1 MRNLGVVFDASMIMV
16 NHVSSV
22 IKSVTYH
29 TRNVSRIRKYLT
41 VDSAKGLVNSVVTSR
56 LDYSNSLLAGIGK
69 GQWDRLERA
78 QRCAAHVVLQLP
90 RSVMPSLQDLHWL
103 PIRFRV
109 KFKIAVLVFKSIHG
123 LAPNYLSDLLSYHA
137 PAPSLRFVDGL
148 LLIVPRAT
156 LPTASDRSLF

>member
-1 MRNLGVVFDASMIMV
+1 M
-16 NHVSSV
+16 

-41 VDSAKGLVNSVVTSR
+41 VDSAKGLVNSVVTLR
-56 LDYSNSLLAGIGK
+56 LDYCNSLLAGIGK
-69 GQWDRLERA
+69 GQWDRLEHA

-109 KFKIAVLVFKSIHG
+109 NFKIAVLVFKSIHG
-123 LAPNYLSDLLSYHA
+123 LAPNYLSDLLSYRA
-137 PAPSLRFVDGL
+137 PARSLCSFNRL
-148 LLIVPRAT
+148 LLTVPQAT
-156 LPTASDRSLF
+156 LPTAGDRSFRVFAP